1 METATRVKRYAAY
14 LVGVVGFSGV
24 LYGLG
29 GAAAMAVALPYV
41 KATCPSFTS
50 GELSRL
56 VAACMF
62 GAVASSFLA
71 GPLSDWIGRKK
82 TLLLAALVFA
92 CGGPVLCFSGGR
104 YWTMLA
110 GQLTFG
116 AGMGVLGVVSP
127 MYLAECLDAESR
139 GKGTA
144 FFQLLLIAGIM
155 VSGVTGLVIANAI
168 GAADDATLD
177 VAKKFLAWKTVF
189 LAESAPAL
197 LLLLGLLPLK
207 ESPRWLYRRG
217 RRDEALA
224 ALAANNGEEKA
235 RRVLD
240 EMVAADAAEAARKQ
254 ALAATPKDSLLQKK
268 YVAPFLIAFV
278 ILVCNQTTG
287 VNGVLG
293 YSVMIFQQSGLV
305 GKFANCADTVFKFVM
320 LAMTALACVL
330 VDRKGRKFLLE
341 AGTLGIIAGSLGTGA
356 VFLGIQWGW
365 FQPSL
370 ATGWAVA
377 GFLTLFIAAFAV
389 GPGVC
394 VWLAL
399 TELMP
404 NRIRAVGMS
413 VALLANQGVAFGL
426 QATMLPLRDAV
437 GYGWLFVIFAACTVV
452 YFATAAFFMPET
464 KGKTL
469 EEIEAFFK

>member
-1 METATRVKRYAAY
+1 
-14 LVGVVGFSGV
+14 
-24 LYGLG
+24 
-29 GAAAMAVALPYV
+29 
-41 KATCPSFTS
+41 
-50 GELSRL
+50 
-56 VAACMF
+56 
-62 GAVASSFLA
+62 
-71 GPLSDWIGRKK
+71 
-82 TLLLAALVFA
+82 
-92 CGGPVLCFSGGR
+92 
-104 YWTMLA
+104 
-110 GQLTFG
+110 
-116 AGMGVLGVVSP
+116 
-127 MYLAECLDAESR
+127 
-139 GKGTA
+139 
-144 FFQLLLIAGIM
+144 M

-330 VDRKGRKFLLE
+330 VDRKGRKFLLKL
-341 AGTLGIIAGSLGTGA
+341 GTSGIILGLCGVGTI
-356 VFLGIQWGW
+356 FLAISKGW
-365 FQPSL
+365 CAASMTTASSRPSSSSCSS
-370 ATGWAVA
+370 ASTPSARASACGW
-377 GFLTLFIAAFAV
+377 
-389 GPGVC
+389 
-394 VWLAL
+394 
-399 TELMP
+399 
-404 NRIRAVGMS
+404 RSRS
-413 VALLANQGVAFGL
+413 
-426 QATMLPLRDAV
+426 
-437 GYGWLFVIFAACTVV
+437 
-452 YFATAAFFMPET
+452 
-464 KGKTL
+464 
-469 EEIEAFFK
+469 